1 MNNSFR
7 CSSTQP
13 DVTSVIQTDDT
24 LPPLPVYG
32 NDSENETSFTFPFP
46 HLEEITLSRRSERQ
60 VTNNNEVVDIQQNQN
75 NVLLRHNHN
84 ARSLTSASSND
95 SERSNNYLST
105 DVTNKTSS
113 SGNTVTRK
121 KEDIQCNNTID
132 RFFPSESSLQKDQLL
147 TSSNCD
153 SKQDKDQKDSCIITG
168 DFSKL
173 IRPSSH
179 RSSVE
184 DTDTDMTDIDS
195 LTYSSDGEGDD
206 SFYLDNNKKN
216 NV

>member
-7 CSSTQP
+7 RSSTQP

-46 HLEEITLSRRSERQ
+46 HLEETALSRRSERQ

-75 NVLLRHNHN
+75 NVLLRHNHD
-84 ARSLTSASSND
+84 ARSLTSAPSND
-95 SERSNNYLST
+95 SERSNNYPST
-105 DVTNKTSS
+105 DATNETSS
-113 SGNTVTRK
+113 SGNTVTGE
-121 KEDIQCNNTID
+121 KEAID

-147 TSSNCD
+147 TSYNCD
-153 SKQDKDQKDSCIITG
+153 SKQHKDQRDTCIITG

-173 IRPSSH
+173 IRSSLH
-179 RSSVE
+179 RSSAE
-184 DTDTDMTDIDS
+184 DADTDLTDIDS

-206 SFYLDNNKKN
+206 SFYLDNNKKK